1 MMDGWD
7 WVWGA
12 LMMIVFWGGLAA
24 VVIVGVR
31 AFGGNSRRGSGEA
44 ETPDARAVLDARF
57 ARGEISQE
65 EYEDRKRVL
74 GFADEVN
81 RQYDGKVGAA
91 R

>member
-7 WVWGA
+7 WVLGT
-12 LMMIVFWGGLAA
+12 LMMIAFWGGLAA

-44 ETPDARAVLDARF
+44 ETLDARAILDARF

-65 EYEDRKRVL
+65 EFEDRKRVL
-74 GFADEVN
+74 GLAGGVN
-81 RQYDGKVGAA
+81 RQYDGKAAAA